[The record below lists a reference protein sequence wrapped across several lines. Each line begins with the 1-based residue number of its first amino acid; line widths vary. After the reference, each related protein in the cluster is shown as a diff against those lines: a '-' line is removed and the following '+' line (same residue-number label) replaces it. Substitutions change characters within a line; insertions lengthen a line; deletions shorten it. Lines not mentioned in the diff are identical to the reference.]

1 MTTSNPVDL
10 QFSRDFRDPTGVE
23 FLKNLGAGR
32 SITKEEAEQHETD
45 QRWLESHSEE
55 LLREYPEEW
64 LGVHDEVIVA
74 HHADLNEFVE
84 LLKAGGLLDLS
95 IAADR
100 MIPRTPSDDTEAHG

>member
-1 MTTSNPVDL
+1 M
-10 QFSRDFRDPTGVE
+10 
-23 FLKNLGAGR
+23 LGAGR
-32 SITKEEAEQHETD
+32 SKTKAEAEQHETD

-64 LGVHDEVIVA
+64 LGVHDEAIVA

-100 MIPRTPSDDTEAHG
+100 MIPRTSAGDIEVKG